1 MGQMDNN
8 QNRKKS
14 SLLINPKF
22 QWTLIGYAAL
32 LATLIL
38 ITVYALISYGFQE
51 FIQIGN
57 QAGLPADHIYFQFI
71 QMQEVTFNR
80 VILIIAVVI
89 GLILILGG
97 LAISHKI
104 AGPIHRMKNEFARMR
119 DSQGPEL
126 SEVQFRKGDFFP
138 ELADSFNEL
147 VAAWKKGRS

>member
-1 MGQMDNN
+1 MEPN

-32 LATLIL
+32 LATVIL
-38 ITVYALISYGFQE
+38 MAVYALISYGFKE

-80 VILIIAVVI
+80 VILILAFVI
-89 GLILILGG
+89 GMILILGG

-104 AGPIHRMKNEFARMR
+104 AGPIHRMKNELAKMR
-119 DSQGPEL
+119 DSEGPVLQEI
-126 SEVQFRKGDFFP
+126 QFRKGDFFP

-147 VAAWKKGRS
+147 VEAWRKGKA